1 MESIALSKHQNSP
14 ATGPRSEGSTGAS
27 FATRHAS
34 DGDKMIVNMGPS
46 HPVTHGTLRIILELE
61 GETITKA
68 TPEIGYLHRGV
79 EKLGENLS
87 YQQFIPLTDRLN
99 YTSSMMNNVG
109 YVVAVEKLLDVK
121 IPKRAELI
129 RVLVSELARI
139 GDHIVCVGI
148 NAVDI
153 GAFSAFL
160 YLFKQRET
168 IYDLFE
174 MAAGQRLHTSFTRI
188 GGLMRDIPEGFVPL
202 TEQFLVECE
211 ASVNE
216 LERLLTHNPI
226 WHDRTRGVGAI
237 TAEEAI
243 NWGYTGPCLRAA
255 GVPQDLRKAQPY
267 LGYETYEFDVPVGT
281 TGDVLDRYLV
291 RVEEMRQSLRI
302 IRQVLDRLEPGP
314 IIVDDYK
321 VALPPKEKVYT
332 RMESL
337 IHHFKL
343 IMHGI
348 EMPVGEVYSATEGA
362 NGELGFYIVSD
373 GGKNP
378 YRIRVRPP
386 CLPIFSS
393 FETQVKGCLIADAVA
408 VLGAMN
414 VIAGELDR

>member
-1 MESIALSKHQNSP
+1 MDSIAISKTQL
-14 ATGPRSEGSTGAS
+14 
-27 FATRHAS
+27 
-34 DGDKMIVNMGPS
+34 DGDRMIVNMGPS
-46 HPVTHGTLRIILELE
+46 HPVTHGTLRIVLELQ
-61 GETITKA
+61 GEIITQA

-109 YVVAVEKLLDVK
+109 YTMAVEKMLGIS
-121 IPKRAELI
+121 IPRRAEQI

-139 GDHIVCVGI
+139 ADHIICLGI

-153 GAFSAFL
+153 GAFTAFL
-160 YLFKQRET
+160 YLFRQRET
-168 IYDLFE
+168 VYDLFE
-174 MAAGQRLHTSFTRI
+174 MASGQRLHTSFTRV
-188 GGLMRDIPEGFVPL
+188 GGLFRDLPPEFIPL
-202 TEQFLVECE
+202 CEQFLKD
-211 ASVNE
+211 APKAIDE
-216 LERLLTHNPI
+216 LEKLLTKNPI
-226 WHDRTRGVGAI
+226 WHDRTKGVGALSV
-237 TAEEAI
+237 EEAI
-243 NWGYTGPCLRAA
+243 NWGYSGPCLRACGLA
-255 GVPQDLRKAQPY
+255 QDLRVKQPY
-267 LGYETYEFDVPVGT
+267 MGYDQYEFDIPVGT
-281 TGDVLDRYLV
+281 SGDVFDRYLV

-302 IRQVLDRLEPGP
+302 IRQVIRSLESGP
-314 IIVDDYK
+314 IIIDDYK
-321 VALPPKEKVYT
+321 IALPPKEKVYT

-343 IMHGI
+343 IMHGM
-348 EMPVGEVYSATEGA
+348 EMPVGEVYSSTEAA

-393 FETQVKGCLIADAVA
+393 FATKVRGCLIADAVA
-408 VLGAMN
+408 ELGSMN

>member
-1 MESIALSKHQNSP
+1 MDSIAISKTQL
-14 ATGPRSEGSTGAS
+14 
-27 FATRHAS
+27 
-34 DGDKMIVNMGPS
+34 DGDRMIVNMGPS
-46 HPVTHGTLRIILELE
+46 HPVTHGTLRIVLELQ
-61 GETITKA
+61 GEIITQA

-109 YVVAVEKLLDVK
+109 YTMAVEKMLGIS
-121 IPKRAELI
+121 IPRRAEQI

-139 GDHIVCVGI
+139 ADHIICLGI

-153 GAFSAFL
+153 GAFTAFL
-160 YLFKQRET
+160 YLFRQRET
-168 IYDLFE
+168 VYDLFE
-174 MAAGQRLHTSFTRI
+174 MASGQRLHTSFTRV
-188 GGLMRDIPEGFVPL
+188 GGLFRDLPPEFIPL
-202 TEQFLVECE
+202 CEQFLKD
-211 ASVNE
+211 APKAIDE
-216 LERLLTHNPI
+216 LEKLLTKNPI
-226 WHDRTRGVGAI
+226 WHDRTKGVGALSV
-237 TAEEAI
+237 EEAI
-243 NWGYTGPCLRAA
+243 NWGYSGPCLRACGLA
-255 GVPQDLRKAQPY
+255 QDLRVKQPY
-267 LGYETYEFDVPVGT
+267 MGYDQYEFDIPIGT
-281 TGDVLDRYLV
+281 SGDVFDRYLV

-302 IRQVLDRLEPGP
+302 IRQVIRSLEAGP
-314 IIVDDYK
+314 IIIDDYK
-321 VALPPKEKVYT
+321 IALPPKEKVYT

-343 IMHGI
+343 IMHGM
-348 EMPVGEVYSATEGA
+348 EMPVGEVYSSTEAA

-393 FETQVKGCLIADAVA
+393 FATKVRGRLIADAVA
-408 VLGAMN
+408 ELGSMN

>member
-1 MESIALSKHQNSP
+1 MDSIALTKQQL
-14 ATGPRSEGSTGAS
+14 
-27 FATRHAS
+27 
-34 DGDKMIVNMGPS
+34 DGDRMIVNMGPS
-46 HPVTHGTLRIILELE
+46 HPVTHGTLRIVLELE
-61 GETITKA
+61 GETIVRA

-79 EKLGENLS
+79 EKLGESLS

-99 YTSSMMNNVG
+99 YTSSLMNNVG
-109 YVVAVEKLLDVK
+109 YTLAVEKLLDVK
-121 IPKRAELI
+121 LPRRAELI

-202 TEQFLVECE
+202 TERFLVECE
-211 ASVNE
+211 AAIDE
-216 LERLLTHNPI
+216 LERLLTRNPI
-226 WHDRTRGVGAI
+226 WHDRTKGVGAI
-237 TAEEAI
+237 SAEDAI

-267 LGYETYEFDVPVGT
+267 LGYETYDFDIPVGT
-281 TGDVLDRYLV
+281 TGDVFDRYLV

-343 IMHGI
+343 IMHGM

-393 FETQVKGCLIADAVA
+393 FDSQVNGCLIADAVA

>member
-1 MESIALSKHQNSP
+1 MDSIALSKQQL
-14 ATGPRSEGSTGAS
+14 
-27 FATRHAS
+27 
-34 DGDKMIVNMGPS
+34 DGDRMIVNMGPS
-46 HPVTHGTLRIILELE
+46 HPVTHGTLRIVLELE
-61 GETITKA
+61 GETITRA

-79 EKLGENLS
+79 EKLGESLS

-109 YVVAVEKLLDVK
+109 YTLAVEKLLDVK
-121 IPKRAELI
+121 LPRRAELI

-188 GGLMRDIPEGFVPL
+188 GGLMRDIPEAFVPL
-202 TEQFLVECE
+202 TERFLVECE
-211 ASVNE
+211 AAINE
-216 LERLLTHNPI
+216 LERLLTRNPI

-237 TAEEAI
+237 SAEDAI

-267 LGYETYEFDVPVGT
+267 LGYETYDFDIPVGT
-281 TGDVLDRYLV
+281 TGDVFDRYLV

-314 IIVDDYK
+314 VVVDDYK
-321 VALPPKEKVYT
+321 IALPPKEKVYT

-343 IMHGI
+343 IMHGM

-393 FETQVKGCLIADAVA
+393 FDAQVKGCLIADAVA